1 MTTAGRSFLNK
12 IIACGLWAFFTTLL
26 SPGPVVWAQQP
37 AGPVGDTTAPI
48 TSEAD
53 AATAYSQ
60 AAVTLDGSELF
71 HVRGIKAFPAEQ
83 RAEGI
88 RARIEAI
95 AADRSVAVE
104 SLRVVAGAD
113 RTDISAADRFVMTLV
128 EADVLAEGVS
138 RQIMAEVIRT
148 RIANAIVS
156 YRHDRSPRVLLTN
169 SLYAL
174 GATLV
179 FVILLLGLRRA
190 FRRLTAIIERRLKSR
205 LEGLEVQAHRLIQ
218 AKQVWGALR
227 GMVQGLHV
235 LTVLIVTYLYL
246 DLVLSLYPWT
256 RPVAVRLLAIFLD
269 PLRAMGLGLLY
280 SLPNLVFLGMLILV
294 TVYLLKIIG
303 LFFTGID
310 RGTIRLQNFDSDLAL
325 PTFKIVRAVL
335 IVFML
340 VVAYPHIP
348 GSEST
353 AFKGVSIFLG
363 VIMSL
368 GSSSFIANM
377 FAGYSVI
384 YRRAFKVGDRIRIDD
399 ITGVVTRIGLIV
411 THLRTIKNEAVT
423 VPNSHITNSNVIN
436 YSALARPDGLILHT
450 TVGIGYE
457 TPWRQVEAM
466 LLIAADRTPGLL
478 KEPAPFVLQK
488 SLDDFAVTYEINVYC
503 DDPHGMARFYTALHQ
518 NILDIFN
525 EHGVQIMTP
534 AYEGDPE
541 TPKVV
546 PREEWQRAPSG
557 QTRAQPADPRQT

>member
-1 MTTAGRSFLNK
+1 MKKA
-12 IIACGLWAFFTTLL
+12 IVIGLWACFTMTL
-26 SPGPVVWAQQP
+26 SPGPGAWAQQP

-48 TSEAD
+48 ASEAD
-53 AATAYSQ
+53 AATVYSQ
-60 AAVTLDGSELF
+60 AAVTLDGNELF

-83 RAEGI
+83 RAAGI

-113 RTDISAADRFVMTLV
+113 RTDISAADRFVMALV
-128 EADVLAEGVS
+128 DADVLAEGVS
-138 RQIMAEVIRT
+138 RQIMAEIIRT

-156 YRHDRSPRVLLTN
+156 YRHDRSAHVLLTN

-179 FVILLLGLRRA
+179 FVILLIGFRRA
-190 FRRLTAIIERRLKSR
+190 FRRLTAIIERRLKAR

-235 LTVLIVTYLYL
+235 LTVLIATYLYL

-269 PLRAMGLGLLY
+269 PLRAMGMGLLY

-325 PTFKIVRAVL
+325 PTYKIVRAVL
-335 IVFML
+335 IVFMV

-368 GSSSFIANM
+368 GASSIIANL

-411 THLRTIKNEAVT
+411 THLRTLKNEAVT

-503 DDPHGMARFYTALHQ
+503 DDPHRMGRFYTALHQ

-541 TPKVV
+541 IPKVV
-546 PREEWQRAPSG
+546 PREEWQRTPAG